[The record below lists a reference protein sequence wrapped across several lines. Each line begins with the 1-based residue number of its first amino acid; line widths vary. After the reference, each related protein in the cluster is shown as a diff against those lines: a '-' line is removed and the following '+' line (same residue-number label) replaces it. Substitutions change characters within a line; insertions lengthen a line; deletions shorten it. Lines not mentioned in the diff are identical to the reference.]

1 MKMKKS
7 NKKMIIGGAIVVV
20 VVGFILWYAFSC
32 HRCGKFDYSQ
42 DVIDKCNQIRL
53 CTPDELCMDGFGD
66 VCYFDNTQYDKEV
79 LQESITDMSLPQEI
93 KDICFANNQYSV
105 CTCDNEF
112 ALKIDDELTE
122 VSCEE
127 YYQAIEDKNLECN
140 NCLETVE
147 AGCC

>member
-1 MKMKKS
+1 
-7 NKKMIIGGAIVVV
+7 MIKGDKRRVVGIVIIIVILIVVIGAYIFQDRNV
-20 VVGFILWYAFSC
+20 MKNYG
-32 HRCGKFDYSQ
+32 Q
-42 DVIDKCNQIRL
+42 DVIEKCNQIKS